1 MRYKALLL
9 CMLAGAAQ
17 AEDLYRDFG
26 LQAMDERGCVLG
38 NANVQA
44 PTLTLMAAA
53 YGESE
58 ERKGMALA
66 QMKKALEAGCPVDE
80 PDQVGLSALNG
91 AILYGEPELVAMLL
105 EHDADPRRKI
115 VSPKST
121 ISGLDSFA
129 FLDMLETRDGKR
141 DRSAI
146 RALLEGER

>member
-9 CMLAGAAQ
+9 CMLAGIAQ
-17 AEDLYRDFG
+17 AEDLHRDFG

-38 NANVQA
+38 NATVQA

-53 YGESE
+53 YGEPE
-58 ERKGMALA
+58 ERKGMVLA

-105 EHDADPRRKI
+105 EHGADPRRKI
-115 VSPKST
+115 VSPKTT
-121 ISGLDSFA
+121 INGLDSFA
-129 FLDMLETRDGKR
+129 FLDMLEARDSKR

-146 RALLEGER
+146 RALLEDER